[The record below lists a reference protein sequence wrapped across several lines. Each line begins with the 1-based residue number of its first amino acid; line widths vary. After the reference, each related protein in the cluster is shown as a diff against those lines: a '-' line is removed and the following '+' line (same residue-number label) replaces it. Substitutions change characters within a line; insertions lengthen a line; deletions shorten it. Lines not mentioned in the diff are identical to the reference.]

1 MFLYESPYPT
11 GVSTLQIEL
20 TSPAKLNLFL
30 LVTSQREDG
39 YHNLQTLFQLLDYGD
54 QMHFRLREDEQIN
67 LLTHFEGV
75 LAEDNLIIN
84 AANLLQ
90 NRLKALGHSV
100 CGADISIQKK
110 LPMGA
115 GLGGGS
121 SNAATTLL
129 ALNHLWQTNIGLE
142 ELAKIGIKLGAD
154 VPIFVAGN
162 SAYAQGVGEVLTP
175 TEIPET
181 WYFVLDPKVNISTA
195 KIFSNPQL
203 TRNSAPIK
211 IPALAADCIR
221 NDCQIVV
228 EKLYPQVAKA
238 RIWLEQF
245 GQAQLTGTGA
255 SLFTKF
261 ATYEDALEV
270 FKKLPS
276 DWDGFIAKGVNKSPT
291 HQQMYS

>member
-1 MFLYESPYPT
+1 M
-11 GVSTLQIEL
+11 QIEL
-20 TSPAKLNLFL
+20 ISPAKLNLFL

-54 QMHFRLREDEQIN
+54 QMHFRLREDNQIN
-67 LLTHFEGV
+67 LLTRFEGV
-75 LAEDNLIIN
+75 LAEDNLITR

-129 ALNHLWQTNIGLE
+129 ALDYLWQTNIGLE
-142 ELAKIGIKLGAD
+142 ELAKIGINLGAD
-154 VPIFVAGN
+154 VPIFIAGN

-203 TRNSAPIK
+203 TRDSAPIK
-211 IPALAADCIR
+211 IPPLAADCIR

-228 EKLYPQVAKA
+228 EKLHPQVAKA

-261 ATYEDALEV
+261 ATYEDALEA

-276 DWDGFIAKGVNKSPT
+276 DWDGFIARGVNKSPT

>member
-1 MFLYESPYPT
+1 M
-11 GVSTLQIEL
+11 QIEL
-20 TSPAKLNLFL
+20 ISPAKLNLFL
-30 LVTSQREDG
+30 LVNSQREDG

-54 QMHFRLREDEQIN
+54 QMSFRLREDSELN
-67 LLTHFEGV
+67 LLTTFKGV
-75 LAEDNLIIN
+75 SSKDNLIIG
-84 AANLLQ
+84 AANLL
-90 NRLKALGHSV
+90 RDKLKELNHPLYGV
-100 CGADISIQKK
+100 DISIQKN

-129 ALNHLWQTNIGLE
+129 ALNHLWQANLSLE
-142 ELAKIGIKLGAD
+142 DLAKIGIQLGAD

-162 SAYAQGVGEVLTP
+162 SAYAEGVGEVLTP
-175 TEIPET
+175 TELPET
-181 WYFVLDPKVNISTA
+181 WYLVLNPKVNISTA

-203 TRNSAPIK
+203 TRDSAPIK

-245 GQAQLTGTGA
+245 GQAKLTGTGA
-255 SLFTKF
+255 SLFIQF
-261 ATYEDALEV
+261 ACSEDALEI
-270 FKKLPS
+270 FKEIPS
-276 DWDGFIAKGVNKSPT
+276 DWDGFIAKGVNQSPT
-291 HQQMYS
+291 HQQLYS